1 MEFDARYKKLNT
13 RQQQAV
19 DTIDGPVMVVA
30 GPGTGK
36 TELLSMRAAN
46 ILRQTDAL
54 PENIL
59 CLTFT
64 DSGSVAMQKR
74 LLDIIGRD
82 AYNVSIYT
90 FHSFGSDI
98 MARYREYFYQG
109 ANFQPADEIT
119 RHGIIT
125 TILQS
130 LAPSNPLKT
139 MMNGEFTAT
148 GDIISA
154 ISDIKR
160 SGLTADEL
168 TAILDANDA
177 MLAAAEPIL
186 ASVFAG
192 RISKGTFDALSAAA
206 SQLAAIDEPQPVA
219 TLPRLSDVLRRSLQ
233 RALQAASEHPK
244 ITPPLTEWK
253 KEWLTKNAAGD
264 LVLKASQQQVKL
276 RALVAIYRQ
285 YLAAMQAA
293 ELFDFDDMIAQ
304 VVHAIETIP
313 ELRFELQE
321 KYHYIMVDEFQDTNL
336 AQMRILHALTDN
348 PANEGNPNLLVV
360 GDDDQAIYGF
370 QGADVGN
377 ILAFR
382 EHYPA
387 AQLITLTDNYR
398 SADCILE
405 SARQVITQGEERLER
420 HIAELD
426 KTLTPHAKSS
436 GAQALIATLPTGA
449 HERAWLAE
457 SIAAAIAAGTPPAD
471 IAVLARRHSD
481 LIALLPHLA
490 AHNIPVQYTH
500 NDNVL
505 EDEVVTQL
513 LALARIVCAIA
524 TGQLDDT
531 NVALPQLLAHP
542 AWGIAPEILWK
553 VSLTSYRNRQQWLEV
568 LQTTP
573 ETSELASWL
582 LACVQASQ
590 HQPLE
595 SMLDIL
601 LGEGEGIG
609 NYQSPLK
616 AYFFEQSHHERLAHL
631 QNLVAIRSKLREWAP
646 RITTPRLAH
655 LLEFIDACEK
665 ARTTITS
672 QRTVGQPDASV
683 QLMSLHASKGL
694 EFDTVYLLDASNANW
709 AGKGRSSIIS
719 YPANLRLRRTTDS
732 REEQLRLFFVGMTR
746 AKRQLYI
753 SHAEQKD
760 DGKEL
765 LPASFLA
772 GIDSLT
778 LATPHHTTPPDSETL
793 IAQEWYAPIV
803 TLPQA
808 TMRDQLADTLAHYKL
823 SATHV
828 NAFVDMTRGGP
839 QAFLLH
845 NLLHFPAA
853 MGPHAAYG
861 TAIHAAL
868 QFAHDE
874 TAAHHATPSMAAI
887 IAQFKQVLQRSQLS
901 PEDLTHFSQ
910 QGEASLSAFLAAKH
924 ASFTPSQRAEL
935 NFSHQQAMVGEAHLT
950 GKLDVADINHTDKTI
965 TVTDYKTGGAVYDWN
980 KGSGYQKIKA
990 HKYRQQLLFYKL
1002 LVEHSRE
1009 WRHYTFVDGVLQFVE
1024 PDKAGEII
1032 DIRLGHV
1039 SPEEMADFTALLQA
1053 IWQHI
1058 QTLDFPDTS
1067 HYSPDYDGI
1076 IAFEN
1081 DLRSGIL

>member
-1 MEFDARYKKLNT
+1 MEFDVRYKKLNPG
-13 RQQQAV
+13 QQQAV

-90 FHSFGSDI
+90 FHAFGSEVI
-98 MARYREYFYQG
+98 ARYREHFYHG

-130 LAPSNPLKT
+130 LTPDNPLKT
-139 MMNGEFTAT
+139 MINGEFTTT
-148 GDIISA
+148 GAIIAA

-168 TAILDANDA
+168 TAILDANDT

-186 ASVFAG
+186 ADIFAG
-192 RISKGTFDALSAAA
+192 RISKGTFEALSVAA

-219 TLPRLSDVLRRSLQ
+219 TIPCLSDVLRRSLQ

-253 KEWLTKNAAGD
+253 KEWLTKNAAGE

-276 RALVAIYRQ
+276 RALVDIYRQ

-321 KYHYIMVDEFQDTNL
+321 KYQYIMVDEFQDTNL

-398 SADCILE
+398 SAACILAT
-405 SARQVITQGEERLER
+405 ARQVITQGEERLER

-426 KTLTPHAKSS
+426 KTLTPHANSA
-436 GAQALIATLPTGA
+436 GAHATIATLPTSA

-457 SIAAAIAAGTPPAD
+457 SIAATIAAGTPPAH
-471 IAVLARRHSD
+471 IAVLARRHAD

-490 AHNIPVQYTH
+490 ERNIPVQYTH
-500 NDNVL
+500 NDNAL
-505 EDEVVTQL
+505 EDEVVVQL

-524 TGQLDDT
+524 DGKLDDANT
-531 NVALPQLLAHP
+531 TLPQLIAHP
-542 AWGIAPEILWK
+542 AWGITPEVLWK

-568 LQTTP
+568 LQATP
-573 ETSELASWL
+573 ETSKLASWL
-582 LACVQASQ
+582 LACAQASQ

-595 SMLDIL
+595 TMLDVL
-601 LGEGEGIG
+601 LGEGEGISE
-609 NYQSPLK
+609 YVSPLK
-616 AYFFEQSHHERLAHL
+616 VYFFEQSHHKRLTHL
-631 QNLVAIRSKLREWAP
+631 QNLVAIRTKLREWAP
-646 RITTPRLAH
+646 RINSPRLTH
-655 LLEFIDACEK
+655 LLEFISACET

-672 QRTVGQPDASV
+672 QRTVGQHDTSV

-709 AGKGRSSIIS
+709 AGKVRSSIIS
-719 YPANLRLRRTTDS
+719 YPANLRLRRTNDS
-732 REEQLRLFFVGMTR
+732 AEEQLRLFFVGMTR

-765 LPASFLA
+765 LLASFLS
-772 GIDSLT
+772 GIDTFAST
-778 LATPHHTTPPDSETL
+778 APHHTMPPNSEAL

-803 TLPQA
+803 ALPQA

-828 NAFVDMTRGGP
+828 NAFVDVTRGGP
-839 QAFLLH
+839 HAFLLH

-874 TAAHHATPSMAAI
+874 TAAHQVAPDMATI
-887 IAQFKQVLQRSQLS
+887 IAQFQQVLQRSQLS

-910 QGEASLSAFLAAKH
+910 QGKASLSAFLAAKH

-965 TVTDYKTGGAVYDWN
+965 TVTDYKTGGAVYDWG

-1009 WRHYTFVDGVLQFVE
+1009 WRHYTFVDGILQFVE

-1039 SPEEMADFTALLQA
+1039 SPEEMADFTVLLQA

-1058 QTLDFPDTS
+1058 QALDFPDTS

-1081 DLRSGIL
+1081 DLRSDIL